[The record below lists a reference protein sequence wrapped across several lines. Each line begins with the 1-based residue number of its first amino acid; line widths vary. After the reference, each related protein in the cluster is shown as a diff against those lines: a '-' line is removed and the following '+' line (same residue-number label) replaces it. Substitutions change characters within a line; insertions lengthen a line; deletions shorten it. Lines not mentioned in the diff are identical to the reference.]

1 MRQCADHSAR
11 THLSRS
17 QKLCTR
23 RSSCTLRALS
33 GLHAQSGPCLSSKGN
48 DPIWNI
54 MDYSDDACMFSFSTE
69 QAVTMHNQLELHK
82 KSLYVT

>member
-1 MRQCADHSAR
+1 MILLDFAWLATR
-11 THLSRS
+11 TIHPHGAYVRR
-17 QKLCTR
+17 TR
-23 RSSCTLRALS
+23 RNRIDRHGGEIERLAL
-33 GLHAQSGPCLSSKGN
+33 QGN